1 MRTIKGVERR
11 CVRVDIRAITELS
24 IRVQFSVK
32 AQVAKKDSAWTE
44 MVCASSLV
52 VQLRVGRRQHARS
65 AD

>member
-44 MVCASSLV
+44 MVCASSAAESWKKAACA
-52 VQLRVGRRQHARS
+52 QC
-65 AD
+65 